1 MIKIFSIKEI
11 INASESILNI
21 NTKKTK
27 KVLNYKEST
36 SNSKLSKKVKRE
48 DFSKPLLL
56 KSTIQNTQSSKI
68 ETETKEIKNLTI

>member
-27 KVLNYKEST
+27 KSFK
-36 SNSKLSKKVKRE
+36 
-48 DFSKPLLL
+48 
-56 KSTIQNTQSSKI
+56 TISMRPRPP
-68 ETETKEIKNLTI
+68 